1 VATYGNEIQQDRNQS
16 EVSVMANRH
25 LRLLSIVA
33 AAVMSMASIFPALAA
48 STTTTT
54 QGWSTYKNEKYGF
67 QISYPGGLFQR
78 KETPNT
84 ESGALWDS
92 TDAAAR
98 LIATAAPNETGGTI
112 ESYREFVKG
121 ETYADA
127 RFDYTPM
134 KGNWFVLSGQKGDMI
149 FYERITFVCQ
159 GRFIYGWQLN
169 YPVSQRRKYDAIV
182 EAIHRS
188 YKYGR
193 GEGGSC
199 DP

>member
-1 VATYGNEIQQDRNQS
+1 MQSYRVKSAISCNSSTVARFRYRTIALAL
-16 EVSVMANRH
+16 MA
-25 LRLLSIVA
+25 LALGTL
-33 AAVMSMASIFPALAA
+33 PLLAA

-54 QGWSTYKNEKYGF
+54 QGWSTYKNERYGF
-67 QISYPGGLFQR
+67 QLSYPGGLFVR
-78 KETPNT
+78 KDTPNSS
-84 ESGALWDS
+84 SGALWTS
-92 TDAAAR
+92 TDGNAG
-98 LIATAAPNETGGTI
+98 LIATAAANETGGTI
-112 ESYREFVKG
+112 ESYREFVMG
-121 ETYADA
+121 ESYAGA

-134 KGNWFVLSGQKGDMI
+134 KGNWFVLSGLKGDKI

-182 EAIHRS
+182 EAIHRG
-188 YKYGR
+188 YKIGN

>member
-1 VATYGNEIQQDRNQS
+1 MQSYRVKSTNSCNASRTTRLRNG
-16 EVSVMANRH
+16 
-25 LRLLSIVA
+25 
-33 AAVMSMASIFPALAA
+33 AVGLALTGLALIAGPAWAA

-54 QGWSTYKNEKYGF
+54 QGWSTYKNERYGF
-67 QISYPGGLFQR
+67 QLSYPGGLFVR
-78 KETPNT
+78 KDTPNSS
-84 ESGALWDS
+84 SGALWTS
-92 TDAAAR
+92 TDGNAG

-112 ESYREFVKG
+112 ESYREFVMG
-121 ETYADA
+121 ESYAGA

-134 KGNWFVLSGQKGDMI
+134 KGNWFVLSGQKGDKI

-169 YPVSQRRKYDAIV
+169 YPASQRRKYDAIV
-182 EAIHRS
+182 EAIHRG
-188 YKYGR
+188 YKIGS